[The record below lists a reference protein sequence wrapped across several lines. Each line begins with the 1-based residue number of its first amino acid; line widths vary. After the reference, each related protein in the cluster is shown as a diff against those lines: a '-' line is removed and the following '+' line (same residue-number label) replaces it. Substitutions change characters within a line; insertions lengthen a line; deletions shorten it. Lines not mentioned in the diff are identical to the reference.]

1 MKKIL
6 LVAGMLMALTACQ
19 KDEGIVSDTA
29 TTSSFTVT
37 IPQGET
43 PTRAVTDAF
52 GTGTSA
58 NRCILE
64 IYHGDRLYDR
74 IEKGVTAKTVTFDNL
89 RLVAQQTYDFVF
101 WADCADGS
109 EGNFTD
115 RHYNTQSLKAI
126 SNRGNFEGNSD
137 ERDAFFAKET
147 FEVTGAFSKPVTL
160 TRPFG
165 LLVVKTNDLN
175 EIKDEALKPTGY
187 TVAFKGLPTTF
198 NALTDEV
205 SGPADV
211 TYTAGELAKDD
222 GTISMDF
229 LWATNAEAALSDFS
243 MTFLNNGTTI
253 CTNDAFTNIPIRR
266 NYRTN
271 VSGNLLTKQ
280 GTINVTIDPEFQG
293 DIPRDI
299 DQVKDIAAANEAF
312 AAGKTNVIV
321 TDVPTD
327 DATLILPSTEAPV
340 SATLPALTTKLKV
353 QYSGAAGAKQPVTF
367 HLTTSS
373 SATVEIKA
381 PNSTVTLSGAQYADV
396 TATTAANT
404 LIVSEET
411 TIEQLTVKSG
421 NVEVY
426 GSVRTIVSKPA
437 GTIFT
442 LYASTVEQLRD
453 FASGVKAG
461 TNVYNKV
468 ILAADIDFKGA
479 VYTIEKA
486 SGLEFDG
493 QGHKLSNYKVENTQ
507 TAGLIC
513 DAISVTVRNLTVEGA
528 TVRALDDGSGNA
540 YAGALV
546 GRSYGTIVFDNCQT
560 VNSTVEGINKVGGMI
575 GFVAEN
581 RLEATDC
588 KVIGCTI
595 SNIDITEESGQTGGF
610 AGYLGSLYS
619 STCSFTNCS
628 VEDTEINVYM
638 NRNDRTI
645 SKFIGCFQGDQATDI
660 VSIDNCSVKDVT
672 LNGMNEM
679 ARSFV
684 STYGDLLGGQ
694 RNGNGTV
701 KITNSDTDI
710 YISTKEQLFTLASMV
725 NAGEAFAQKKVKL
738 ANDIDLKNESWT
750 PIGNGSRS
758 GSIPTGNQF
767 KGTFDGKGQ
776 TISNLNI
783 NTTKGT
789 DFAVG
794 LFGVVNGGTIENLK
808 LQEVAVDVPTSE
820 MAAAAV
826 GMLTGGGA
834 VSGVEILSGH
844 VTAKRGNGAIVGRMI
859 KGGTISG
866 CKNYAK
872 ITGTGANVGGIVG
885 AAYYTAES
893 QTMTIENCENHG
905 QVTGT
910 AGVVGGIVGLS
921 AADVS
926 NCVNEE
932 AVTGA
937 GNDVAGIVA
946 EQQNAGSVKNCTN
959 NGDVHNNNTASYG
972 TAGIVGWIRYNGAEQ
987 DYPVK
992 NVIEVTGNTNHGAVS
1007 GGNDAGGIVG
1017 TVYNLGKVNDNK
1029 NFAPSLQ
1036 AATFAAGIVGNAQFT
1051 ETAVGMT
1058 EPNSVEVKNNVSTTP
1073 KESITGNCTD
1083 LYVYINNQEFV
1094 TAGNNR
1100 NSE

>member
-560 VNSTVEGINKVGGMI
+560 VNSTVKGINKVGGMI

-595 SNIDITEESGQTGGF
+595 SNIDIAEESGQTGGF

-694 RNGNGTV
+694 LVAHQVQNLGGGSDELDARSLAGPGKIRVLTEETV
-701 KITNSDTDI
+701 
-710 YISTKEQLFTLASMV
+710 
-725 NAGEAFAQKKVKL
+725 
-738 ANDIDLKNESWT
+738 
-750 PIGNGSRS
+750 
-758 GSIPTGNQF
+758 TG
-767 KGTFDGKGQ
+767 
-776 TISNLNI
+776 
-783 NTTKGT
+783 
-789 DFAVG
+789 
-794 LFGVVNGGTIENLK
+794 VNGIG
-808 LQEVAVDVPTSE
+808 AVLLSQLDDPGDVQRGAQGALVLSDQIGL
-820 MAAAAV
+820 V
-826 GMLTGGGA
+826 RGGA
-834 VSGVEILSGH
+834 
-844 VTAKRGNGAIVGRMI
+844 
-859 KGGTISG
+859 
-866 CKNYAK
+866 
-872 ITGTGANVGGIVG
+872 
-885 AAYYTAES
+885 
-893 QTMTIENCENHG
+893 
-905 QVTGT
+905 
-910 AGVVGGIVGLS
+910 
-921 AADVS
+921 
-926 NCVNEE
+926 EE
-932 AVTGA
+932 AVYVLIGVD
-937 GNDVAGIVA
+937 GNGLEAQVVAGPEDPHGDLAPVGDQDLLECLAHISVLLLS
-946 EQQNAGSVKNCTN
+946 AG
-959 NGDVHNNNTASYG
+959 
-972 TAGIVGWIRYNGAEQ
+972 RR
-987 DYPVK
+987 
-992 NVIEVTGNTNHGAVS
+992 
-1007 GGNDAGGIVG
+1007 
-1017 TVYNLGKVNDNK
+1017 
-1029 NFAPSLQ
+1029 
-1036 AATFAAGIVGNAQFT
+1036 
-1051 ETAVGMT
+1051 
-1058 EPNSVEVKNNVSTTP
+1058 
-1073 KESITGNCTD
+1073 ESFGS
-1083 LYVYINNQEFV
+1083 
-1094 TAGNNR
+1094 A
-1100 NSE
+1100 